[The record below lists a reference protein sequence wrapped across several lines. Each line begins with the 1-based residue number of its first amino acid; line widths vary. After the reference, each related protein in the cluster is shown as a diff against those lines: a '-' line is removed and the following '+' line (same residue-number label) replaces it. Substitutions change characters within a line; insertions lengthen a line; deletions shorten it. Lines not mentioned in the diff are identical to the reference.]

1 MNLNITDRQATI
13 LGIALTMLYDEI
25 GKSGEGQQMMKEA
38 SELHKMI
45 VNRQVPNLEAK

>member
-25 GKSGEGQQMMKEA
+25 GKSGEGKQMMKEA
-38 SELHKMI
+38 LELLKLLD
-45 VNRQVPNLEAK
+45 PNFTV

>member
-25 GKSGEGQQMMKEA
+25 AKSGEGQQMMKDA

-45 VNRQVPNLEAK
+45 VDLKTSNCEAK